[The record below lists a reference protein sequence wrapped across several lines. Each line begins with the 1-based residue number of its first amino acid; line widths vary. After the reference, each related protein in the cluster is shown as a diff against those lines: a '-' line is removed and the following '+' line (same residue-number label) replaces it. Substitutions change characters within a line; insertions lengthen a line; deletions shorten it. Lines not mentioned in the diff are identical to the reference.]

1 MEKDLP
7 ATEPPARPST
17 AQAQEALRELA
28 SDRATLADRLAA
40 PWWLYP
46 FFALI
51 AAGYVATPAIRSDEA
66 RNAVVGILI
75 AAGVVLLVTY
85 RRLSGVRVSRTGG
98 RGAALLV
105 GLLMVVLLL
114 LSTSYGL
121 VSLLSAWWVLVSA
134 TVCFG
139 VVLVLGRWFDRV
151 YRENL
156 RHGH

>member
-1 MEKDLP
+1 MEKNLSP
-7 ATEPPARPST
+7 AEPPARPST
-17 AQAQEALRELA
+17 AQAQEALRDLA

-51 AAGYVATPAIRSDEA
+51 AAGYVATPAIPSEEA

-75 AAGVVLLVTY
+75 VAGIVMLLTY

-98 RGAALLV
+98 RGAALLG

-121 VSLLSAWWVLVSA
+121 VSLLSAWWVLVPA
-134 TVCFG
+134 TVCFS
-139 VVLVLGRWFDRV
+139 VVLVLGRLFDRL

-156 RHGH
+156 RRGC